1 MVKMLYNFL
10 VVLLKIICFPIFR
23 IKVKG
28 LENIEETDKVIV
40 CANHKSLLDPIFLA
54 ISLPQRIYFMAKK
67 ELFDKPFV
75 GGFLKALGAFPVDRF
90 GRDLK
95 ALRASVALVNEG
107 KILGI
112 FPEGTRVKEVKRENV
127 KDGVAFVALKAKADI
142 MPVEIISTYKPFR
155 KSEILIK
162 KPIAVSEFASLKNK
176 EAMKKM
182 TDRVYDKIYEHHTIV
197 ESENQWK

>member
-1 MVKMLYNFL
+1 MK
-10 VVLLKIICFPIFR
+10 
-23 IKVKG
+23 
-28 LENIEETDKVIV
+28 ETDKVIV

-54 ISLPQRIYFMAKK
+54 ISMPQRIYFMAKK
-67 ELFDKPFV
+67 ELFDKPLL
-75 GGFLKALGAFPVDRF
+75 GGLLRALGAFPVDRF

-95 ALRASVALVNEG
+95 ALRASVALVNED

-112 FPEGTRVKEVKRENV
+112 FPEGTRVKEAKRENV
-127 KDGVAFVALKAKADI
+127 KDGVAFIALKAKADI

-162 KPIAVSEFASLKNK
+162 KPIPVNDFASLKNK

>member
-1 MVKMLYNFL
+1 MLYNFA
-10 VVLLKIICFPIFR
+10 VVLLKIICIPIFR
-23 IKVKG
+23 IRVKG

-54 ISLPQRIYFMAKK
+54 ISMPQRIYFMAKK
-67 ELFDKPFV
+67 ELFDKPFL
-75 GGFLKALGAFPVDRF
+75 GGLLRALGAFPVDRF

-95 ALRASVALVNEG
+95 ALRTSVALVNEE

-112 FPEGTRVKEVKRENV
+112 FPEGTRVKEAKRENV
-127 KDGVAFVALKAKADI
+127 KDGVAFIALKAKADI

-155 KSEILIK
+155 KSVILIK
-162 KPIAVSEFASLKNK
+162 KPIPVKEFASFKNK
-176 EAMKKM
+176 EAMKQM

>member
-1 MVKMLYNFL
+1 MLYNFA
-10 VVLLKIICFPIFR
+10 VVLLKIICIPIFR
-23 IKVKG
+23 IRVKG
-28 LENIEETDKVIV
+28 LENMEETDKVIV

-54 ISLPQRIYFMAKK
+54 ISMPQRIYFMAKK
-67 ELFDKPFV
+67 DLFDKPLL
-75 GGFLKALGAFPVDRF
+75 GGLLRALGAFPVDRF

-95 ALRASVALVNEG
+95 ALRASVALVNED

-112 FPEGTRVKEVKRENV
+112 FPEGTRVKEAKRENV
-127 KDGVAFVALKAKADI
+127 KDGVAFIALKAKADI

-162 KPIAVSEFASLKNK
+162 KPILVNDFASFKNK

>member
-1 MVKMLYNFL
+1 MLYNFL
-10 VVLLKIICFPIFR
+10 VVLLKIICIPIFR
-23 IKVKG
+23 IRVKG
-28 LENIEETDKVIV
+28 LENIEETDKIIV

-95 ALRASVALVNEG
+95 ALRASVALVNEE

-112 FPEGTRVKEVKRENV
+112 FPEGTRVKEAKRENV
-127 KDGVAFVALKAKADI
+127 KDGVAFIALKAKADI

-162 KPIAVSEFASLKNK
+162 KPIAVNEFASLKNK

>member
-1 MVKMLYNFL
+1 MLYNFA
-10 VVLLKIICFPIFR
+10 VVLLKIICIPIFR
-23 IKVKG
+23 IRVKG
-28 LENIEETDKVIV
+28 LENIEETDKIIV

-54 ISLPQRIYFMAKK
+54 ISMPQRIYFMAKK
-67 ELFDKPFV
+67 ELFDKPLL
-75 GGFLKALGAFPVDRF
+75 GGLLRALGAFPVDRF

-95 ALRASVALVNEG
+95 ALRASVSLVNEE

-112 FPEGTRVKEVKRENV
+112 FPEGTRVKETKRENV
-127 KDGVAFVALKAKADI
+127 KDGVAFIALKAKADI

-162 KPIAVSEFASLKNK
+162 KPISVKDFTSLKNK
-176 EAMKKM
+176 EAMKMM

>member
-1 MVKMLYNFL
+1 MLYNFL
-10 VVLLKIICFPIFR
+10 VVLLKIICIPIFR
-23 IKVKG
+23 IRVKG
-28 LENIEETDKVIV
+28 LENMEETDKVIV

-54 ISLPQRIYFMAKK
+54 ISMPQRIYFMAKK
-67 ELFDKPFV
+67 ELFDKPLL
-75 GGFLKALGAFPVDRF
+75 GGLLRALGAFPVDRF

-95 ALRASVALVNEG
+95 ALRASVALVNED

-112 FPEGTRVKEVKRENV
+112 FPEGTRVKEAKRENV
-127 KDGVAFVALKAKADI
+127 KDGVAFIALKAKADI

-162 KPIAVSEFASLKNK
+162 KPIPVNEFASFKNK

>member
-1 MVKMLYNFL
+1 MLYNFL
-10 VVLLKIICFPIFR
+10 VVLLKIICTPIFR
-23 IKVKG
+23 IRVKG
-28 LENIEETDKVIV
+28 LENIEETDKIIV

-54 ISLPQRIYFMAKK
+54 ISMPQRIYFMAKK
-67 ELFDKPFV
+67 ELFDKPFL
-75 GGFLKALGAFPVDRF
+75 GGLLKALGAFPVDRF

-95 ALRASVALVNEG
+95 ALRASVSLVNEE

-112 FPEGTRVKEVKRENV
+112 FPEGTRVKEAKRENV
-127 KDGVAFVALKAKADI
+127 KDGVAFIALKAKADI

-162 KPIAVSEFASLKNK
+162 KPIPVKDFASLKNK

-182 TDRVYDKIYEHHTIV
+182 TDRVYDKIYENHTIV

>member
-1 MVKMLYNFL
+1 MLYNFA
-10 VVLLKIICFPIFR
+10 VVLLKIICIPIFR
-23 IKVKG
+23 IRVKG
-28 LENIEETDKVIV
+28 LENMKEIDKVIV

-54 ISLPQRIYFMAKK
+54 ISMPQRIYFMAKK
-67 ELFDKPFV
+67 ELFDKHFL
-75 GGFLKALGAFPVDRF
+75 GGLLRALGAFPVDRF

>member
-1 MVKMLYNFL
+1 MLYNFA
-10 VVLLKIICFPIFR
+10 VVLLKIICIPIFR
-23 IKVKG
+23 IRVKG
-28 LENIEETDKVIV
+28 LENIEETDKIIV

-54 ISLPQRIYFMAKK
+54 ISMPQRIYFMAKK
-67 ELFDKPFV
+67 ELFDKPLL
-75 GGFLKALGAFPVDRF
+75 GGLLRALGAFPVDRF

-95 ALRASVALVNEG
+95 ALRASVSLVNEE

-112 FPEGTRVKEVKRENV
+112 FPEGTRVKEAKRENV
-127 KDGVAFVALKAKADI
+127 KDGVAFIALKAKADI

-162 KPIAVSEFASLKNK
+162 KPISVKDFTSLKNK
-176 EAMKKM
+176 EAMKMM

>member
-1 MVKMLYNFL
+1 MLYNFL
-10 VVLLKIICFPIFR
+10 VVLLKIICIPIFR

-28 LENIEETDKVIV
+28 LENIEKTDKIIV

-95 ALRASVALVNEG
+95 ALRASVALVNEE

-112 FPEGTRVKEVKRENV
+112 FPEGTRVKEAKRENV
-127 KDGVAFVALKAKADI
+127 KDGVAFIALKAKADI

-162 KPIAVSEFASLKNK
+162 KPIAVNEFASLKNK

>member
-1 MVKMLYNFL
+1 MLYNFA
-10 VVLLKIICFPIFR
+10 VVLLKIICIPIFR
-23 IKVKG
+23 IRVKG
-28 LENIEETDKVIV
+28 LENMEETDKVIV

-54 ISLPQRIYFMAKK
+54 ISMPQRIYFMAKK
-67 ELFDKPFV
+67 ELFDKPLL
-75 GGFLKALGAFPVDRF
+75 GGLLRALGAFPVDRF

-95 ALRASVALVNEG
+95 ALRASVALVNED

-112 FPEGTRVKEVKRENV
+112 FPEGTRVKEAKRENV
-127 KDGVAFVALKAKADI
+127 KDGVAFIALKAKADI

-162 KPIAVSEFASLKNK
+162 KPILVNDFASFKNK

>member
-1 MVKMLYNFL
+1 MLYNFA
-10 VVLLKIICFPIFR
+10 VVLLKIICIPIFR
-23 IKVKG
+23 IRVNG
-28 LENIEETDKVIV
+28 LENMEETDKVIV

-54 ISLPQRIYFMAKK
+54 ISMPQRIYFMAKK
-67 ELFDKPFV
+67 ELFDKPLL
-75 GGFLKALGAFPVDRF
+75 GGLLRALGAFPVDRS

-95 ALRASVALVNEG
+95 ALRASVALVNED

-112 FPEGTRVKEVKRENV
+112 FPEGTRVKEAKRENV
-127 KDGVAFVALKAKADI
+127 KDGVAFIALKAKADI

-162 KPIAVSEFASLKNK
+162 KPIPVKEFASFKNK

>member
-1 MVKMLYNFL
+1 MLYNFL

-95 ALRASVALVNEG
+95 ALRASVALINEG

>member
-1 MVKMLYNFL
+1 MLYNFA
-10 VVLLKIICFPIFR
+10 VVLLKIICIPIFR
-23 IKVKG
+23 IRVKG
-28 LENIEETDKVIV
+28 LENIEETDKIIV

-67 ELFDKPFV
+67 ELFDKPLL
-75 GGFLKALGAFPVDRF
+75 GGILRALGAFPVDRF

-95 ALRASVALVNEG
+95 ALRASVSLVNEE

-112 FPEGTRVKEVKRENV
+112 FPEGTRVKEAKRENV
-127 KDGVAFVALKAKADI
+127 KDGVAFIALKAKADI

-162 KPIAVSEFASLKNK
+162 KPISVKDFTSLKNK
-176 EAMKKM
+176 EAMKMM

>member
-1 MVKMLYNFL
+1 MLYNFA
-10 VVLLKIICFPIFR
+10 VVLLKIICIPIFR
-23 IKVKG
+23 IRVKG
-28 LENIEETDKVIV
+28 LENMEETDKVIV

-54 ISLPQRIYFMAKK
+54 ISMPQRIYFMAKK
-67 ELFDKPFV
+67 ELFDKPIL
-75 GGFLKALGAFPVDRF
+75 GGLLRALGAFPVDRF

-95 ALRASVALVNEG
+95 ALRASVALVNED

-112 FPEGTRVKEVKRENV
+112 FPEGTRVKEAKRENV
-127 KDGVAFVALKAKADI
+127 KDGVAFIALKAKADI

-162 KPIAVSEFASLKNK
+162 KPILVNDFASFKNK

>member
-1 MVKMLYNFL
+1 MLYNFL
-10 VVLLKIICFPIFR
+10 VVLLKIICIPIFR

-28 LENIEETDKVIV
+28 LENIEETDKIIV

-95 ALRASVALVNEG
+95 ALRASVALVNEE

-112 FPEGTRVKEVKRENV
+112 FPEGTRVKEAKRENV
-127 KDGVAFVALKAKADI
+127 KDGVAFIALKAKADI

>member
-1 MVKMLYNFL
+1 MLYNFL
-10 VVLLKIICFPIFR
+10 VVILKVICIPIFR
-23 IKVKG
+23 INVKG

-95 ALRASVALVNEG
+95 ALRASVALVNEQ

-112 FPEGTRVKEVKRENV
+112 FPEGTRVKEAKRENV
-127 KDGVAFVALKAKADI
+127 KDGVAFIAIKAKADI

-162 KPIAVSEFASLKNK
+162 KPIAVNEFSSLKNK

>member
-1 MVKMLYNFL
+1 MLYNFA
-10 VVLLKIICFPIFR
+10 VVLLKIICIPIFR
-23 IKVKG
+23 IRVKG
-28 LENIEETDKVIV
+28 LENMEETDKVIV

-54 ISLPQRIYFMAKK
+54 ISMPQRIYFMAKK
-67 ELFDKPFV
+67 ELFDKPIL
-75 GGFLKALGAFPVDRF
+75 GGLLRALGAFPVDRF

-95 ALRASVALVNEG
+95 ALRASVALVNED

-112 FPEGTRVKEVKRENV
+112 FPEGTRVKEAKRENI
-127 KDGVAFVALKAKADI
+127 KDGVAFIALKAKADI

-162 KPIAVSEFASLKNK
+162 KPIPVNDFAYLKNK

>member
-1 MVKMLYNFL
+1 MLYNFL

>member
-1 MVKMLYNFL
+1 MLYNFL

-75 GGFLKALGAFPVDRF
+75 GGCLKALGAFPVDRF

-95 ALRASVALVNEG
+95 ALRASVALVSEG

>member
-1 MVKMLYNFL
+1 MLYNFA
-10 VVLLKIICFPIFR
+10 VVLLKIICIPIFR
-23 IKVKG
+23 IRVKG
-28 LENIEETDKVIV
+28 LENMEETDKVIV

-54 ISLPQRIYFMAKK
+54 ISMPQRIYFMAKK
-67 ELFDKPFV
+67 ELFDKPLL
-75 GGFLKALGAFPVDRF
+75 GGLLRALGAFPVDRF

-95 ALRASVALVNEG
+95 ALRASVALVNED

-112 FPEGTRVKEVKRENV
+112 FPEGTRVKEAKRENV
-127 KDGVAFVALKAKADI
+127 KDGVAFIALKAKADI

-162 KPIAVSEFASLKNK
+162 KPIPVNDFASFKNK

>member
-1 MVKMLYNFL
+1 MLYNFL

-95 ALRASVALVNEG
+95 ALRASVALVSEG

>member
-1 MVKMLYNFL
+1 MLYNFA
-10 VVLLKIICFPIFR
+10 VVLLKIICIPIFR
-23 IKVKG
+23 IRVKG
-28 LENIEETDKVIV
+28 LENMEETDKVIV

-54 ISLPQRIYFMAKK
+54 ISMPQRIYFMAKK
-67 ELFDKPFV
+67 ELFDKPLL
-75 GGFLKALGAFPVDRF
+75 GGLLRALGAFPVDRS

-95 ALRASVALVNEG
+95 ALRASVTLVNED

-112 FPEGTRVKEVKRENV
+112 FPEGTRVKEAKRENV
-127 KDGVAFVALKAKADI
+127 KDGVAFIALKAKAYI

-162 KPIAVSEFASLKNK
+162 KPIPVKEFASFKNK

-182 TDRVYDKIYEHHTIV
+182 TDKVYDKIYEHHTIV

>member
-1 MVKMLYNFL
+1 MLYNFA
-10 VVLLKIICFPIFR
+10 VVLLKIICIPIFR
-23 IKVKG
+23 IRVKG
-28 LENIEETDKVIV
+28 LENMEETDKVIV

-54 ISLPQRIYFMAKK
+54 ISMPQRIYFMAKK
-67 ELFDKPFV
+67 DLFDKPLL
-75 GGFLKALGAFPVDRF
+75 GGLLRALGAFPVDRF

-95 ALRASVALVNEG
+95 ALRASVALVNED

-112 FPEGTRVKEVKRENV
+112 FPEGTRVKEAKRENV
-127 KDGVAFVALKAKADI
+127 KDGVAFIALKAKADI

-162 KPIAVSEFASLKNK
+162 KPIPVNDFASFKNK

>member
-1 MVKMLYNFL
+1 MLYNFL

-28 LENIEETDKVIV
+28 LENIEEIDKVIV

>member
-1 MVKMLYNFL
+1 MLYNFA
-10 VVLLKIICFPIFR
+10 VVLLKIICIPIFR
-23 IKVKG
+23 IRVKG
-28 LENIEETDKVIV
+28 LENMEETDKVIV

-54 ISLPQRIYFMAKK
+54 ISMPQRIYFMAKK
-67 ELFDKPFV
+67 ELFDKPLL
-75 GGFLKALGAFPVDRF
+75 GGLLRALGAFPVDRS

-95 ALRASVALVNEG
+95 ALRASVTLVNED

-112 FPEGTRVKEVKRENV
+112 FPEGTRVKEAKRENV
-127 KDGVAFVALKAKADI
+127 KDGVAFIALKAKADI

-162 KPIAVSEFASLKNK
+162 KPIPVKEFASFKNK

-182 TDRVYDKIYEHHTIV
+182 TDKVYDKIYEHHTIV

>member
-1 MVKMLYNFL
+1 MLYNFL
-10 VVLLKIICFPIFR
+10 VVLLKIICIPIFR
-23 IKVKG
+23 IRVKG
-28 LENIEETDKVIV
+28 LENIEETDKIIV

-54 ISLPQRIYFMAKK
+54 ISMPQRIYFMAKK
-67 ELFDKPFV
+67 ELFDKPLL
-75 GGFLKALGAFPVDRF
+75 GGLLRALGAFPVDRF

-95 ALRASVALVNEG
+95 ALRASVSLVNEE

-112 FPEGTRVKEVKRENV
+112 FPEGTRVKEAKRENV
-127 KDGVAFVALKAKADI
+127 KDGVAFIALKTKADI

-162 KPIAVSEFASLKNK
+162 KPISVKDFTSLKNK
-176 EAMKKM
+176 EAMKMM

>member
-95 ALRASVALVNEG
+95 ALRTSVALVNEG

>member
-1 MVKMLYNFL
+1 MLYNFL

-95 ALRASVALVNEG
+95 ALRASVALVSEG

-112 FPEGTRVKEVKRENV
+112 FPEGTRVNEVKRENV

-162 KPIAVSEFASLKNK
+162 KPIDVNEFASLKNK

>member
-1 MVKMLYNFL
+1 M
-10 VVLLKIICFPIFR
+10 
-23 IKVKG
+23 
-28 LENIEETDKVIV
+28 
-40 CANHKSLLDPIFLA
+40 
-54 ISLPQRIYFMAKK
+54 
-67 ELFDKPFV
+67 
-75 GGFLKALGAFPVDRF
+75 
-90 GRDLK
+90 
-95 ALRASVALVNEG
+95 
-107 KILGI
+107 
-112 FPEGTRVKEVKRENV
+112 
-127 KDGVAFVALKAKADI
+127 AFVALKAKADI